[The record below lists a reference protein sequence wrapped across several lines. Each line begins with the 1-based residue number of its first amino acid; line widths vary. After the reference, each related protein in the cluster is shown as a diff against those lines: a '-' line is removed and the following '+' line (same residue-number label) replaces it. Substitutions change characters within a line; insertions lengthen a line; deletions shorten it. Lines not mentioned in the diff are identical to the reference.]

1 MKTRDSGGR
10 RGAVKGASL
19 PLLSLFEFKCFSVC
33 VCVFYIPIWTR
44 GSIFLET
51 GCLPFSQCMQ
61 LLCIHAANDS
71 TILITVA
78 LGGLSTA

>member
-33 VCVFYIPIWTR
+33 VCMCVLYPY
-44 GSIFLET
+44 L
-51 GCLPFSQCMQ
+51 
-61 LLCIHAANDS
+61 DS
-71 TILITVA
+71 
-78 LGGLSTA
+78 G